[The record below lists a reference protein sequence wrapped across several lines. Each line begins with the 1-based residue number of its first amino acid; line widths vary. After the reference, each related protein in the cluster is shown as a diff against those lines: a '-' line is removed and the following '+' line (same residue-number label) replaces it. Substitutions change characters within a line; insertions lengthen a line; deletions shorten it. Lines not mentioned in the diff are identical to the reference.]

1 MLNRQAN
8 RRVSQTVSKW
18 NIEMEVIL
26 LHNQTSS

>member
-1 MLNRQAN
+1 MLNRQVN

-18 NIEMEVIL
+18 NVEMEVMF